1 MLQSRKKANSK
12 VTFSKYSVPLT
23 FVMIVWCISSSSAA
37 SASSNLAKSLVP
49 DVQSRHF
56 SVNPS
61 TNTVVACGSSIDLR
75 NLNRVSRCFIS
86 LTSTKGYWLNLGD
99 LFDRVLGFD
108 SKSNYFI
115 LADRQ
120 NKFHLLTRDG
130 TVFYPVNNVDDYLN
144 RQTFYSSVNATSS
157 VPSSRDQSN
166 MVIDL
171 NASQWTSEMGL
182 LISNQNK
189 PVSVW
194 S

>member
-1 MLQSRKKANSK
+1 M
-12 VTFSKYSVPLT
+12 V
-23 FVMIVWCISSSSAA
+23 VWCLSSSA

-49 DVQSRHF
+49 DVLSRHY

-61 TNTVVACGSSIDLR
+61 SNTVLACGSSVDLR
-75 NLNRVSRCFIS
+75 NLHRVSHCFIS

-108 SKSNYFI
+108 SKSNYFV
-115 LADRQ
+115 LTDRQ

-130 TVFYPVNNVDDYLN
+130 TVFYPVNNVHDYLN
-144 RQTFYSSVNATSS
+144 RETFHSSVNATSG
-157 VPSSRDQSN
+157 SSAPVALSLTRAADSRSQGS

-171 NASQWTSEMGL
+171 LASQWTSQMGL
-182 LISNQNK
+182 LISNENK

-194 S
+194 